1 VNHHHP
7 VRRLWLLGLALAA
20 VAMAAVFVFY
30 DLPFHSPSDAW
41 CRERQMDVRRIGGLV
56 VCVEADTRRLVLP
69 PD

>member
-1 VNHHHP
+1 M
-7 VRRLWLLGLALAA
+7 RFLLLGLAFGA

-30 DLPFHSPSDAW
+30 DVPFHSPSSAW

-56 VCVEADTRRLVLP
+56 VCVEAGTRRLVLP